1 MSLVTHDVPVS
12 SKRLW
17 AGRIVSAL
25 PALLALFSGT
35 MKLFKVPA
43 VIEGMAHY
51 GYPEHLIVLIGMLE
65 VGCTIV
71 YLIPRTAVLGAIL
84 MTAYLGGATAT
95 NVRVGESSFIGPVL
109 AGVFVWAGLYWR
121 DRRLSEL
128 LSLRI

>member
-1 MSLVTHDVPVS
+1 MSLVRHDVPVS

-25 PALLALFSGT
+25 PALLLLFSAAT
-35 MKLFKVPA
+35 KLFKAPA
-43 VIEGMAHY
+43 VIAGMAHY

-65 VGCTIV
+65 AGCTIV
-71 YLIPRTAVLGAIL
+71 YLLPRTALLGAIL

-95 NVRVGESSFIGPVL
+95 NVRVGDSSFIGPVL
-109 AGVFVWAGLYWR
+109 AGVFVWAGLYLR

-128 LSLRI
+128 LSLRS